1 MTTPVTPASREPW
14 TLMRVGGAPV
24 VVDPTSL
31 LLGLLVAASWFPAVS
46 SVFTSPVTVL
56 GVLVGAAAGVLL
68 SVLLHELAHGLTG
81 TVLGRRPVRYE
92 LMLLGG
98 RTSFGP
104 ARDWAPWKDVL
115 TSVSGPATNALLWL
129 VTSWLSALALLPL
142 PVGLTLWAVSWVNL
156 ALAVFN
162 ILPGLPLD
170 GGHAL
175 SALVHQVTG
184 RRELGQRLAAWGGLL
199 IVAGMVWRWVLGP
212 LVLEGRQPA
221 TFSLML
227 VALVGWTI
235 ASTSWQVLS
244 LGRNSRAAV
253 RLDLRRLVRPVKP
266 LPASTPLAVVRAELA
281 QGTSVV
287 LVVEGADL
295 LGLIDAQAL
304 VEAGLTRPSPGE
316 TVLAGQVCQVLPA
329 AAVSSDLD
337 GVAGAEA
344 LKRAR
349 AVSRWLV
356 LLERGQV
363 LGAVPTGAR

>member
-1 MTTPVTPASREPW
+1 
-14 TLMRVGGAPV
+14 MRVGGAPV

-46 SVFTSPVTVL
+46 NVFTSPVTVL
-56 GVLVGAAAGVLL
+56 GVLVGAAAGMLC

-81 TVLGRRPVRYE
+81 TVLGRRPLRYE

-98 RTSFGP
+98 RTTFGP
-104 ARDWAPWKDVL
+104 AHGWAPWKDVL

-129 VTSWLSALALLPL
+129 VASWLSGLVFLPL
-142 PVGLTLWAVSWVNL
+142 PVGLTLWAVAWVNL

-170 GGHAL
+170 GGQAL
-175 SALVHQVTG
+175 SSLVHQLTG
-184 RRELGQRLAAWGGLL
+184 RQELGQRLAAWGGLL
-199 IVAGMVWRWVLGP
+199 IVGGMTWWWVLAP
-212 LVLEGRQPA
+212 LVLEGRQPS
-221 TFSLML
+221 TFNLML

-235 ASTSWQVLS
+235 ASASWQVIS
-244 LGRNSRAAV
+244 QGRSSRTAV

-266 LPASTPLAVVRAELA
+266 LPDTTPLAVVRAELT
-281 QGTSVV
+281 QGTSLV
-287 LVVEGADL
+287 LVVQGSEL

-304 VEAGLTRPSPGE
+304 VEAGLTRPGPGE
-316 TVLAGQVCQVLPA
+316 SVLAGQVCQVLPA

-356 LLERGQV
+356 LLEHGQV